1 MSTVG
6 NNSSVIQDALYYYL
20 DASNPKSFTGGTYIQ
35 DLSKFQNSG
44 GTLIG
49 GATYSPSNKGCIT
62 FDGVDE
68 YIALDKNV
76 AFTSNAISKYSFS
89 IWFSPS
95 ILINSSNSN
104 IYMIFEAQNATIG
117 GATDNYIQIT
127 PSTLGK
133 ISFSTFNFS
142 SSELLTTTNV
152 WEANKWYNIVCT
164 YDSTIPKKSIYVN
177 GILENSNT
185 TFGCFF
191 NTRDAFSLCVYSFS
205 SNQFFFPGRIGNFLL
220 YKKTLTATEVLQNY
234 NAKKYKY
241 I

>member
-1 MSTVG
+1 MSTIG
-6 NNSSVIQDALYYYL
+6 NNSSVIQDGLYYYL

-95 ILINSSNSN
+95 VLINSSNSN
-104 IYMIFEAQNATIG
+104 IYMIFEAQNTAIF
-117 GATDNYIQIT
+117 GATDNYLQIA
-127 PSTLGK
+127 PSEGGRM
-133 ISFSTFNFS
+133 SFSTFITS
-142 SSELLTTTNV
+142 SNSLTTTTNV
-152 WEANKWYNIVCT
+152 WEADKWYNVVCT
-164 YDSTIPKKSIYVN
+164 YDSAISKKSIYVN
-177 GILENSNT
+177 GVLENSNT
-185 TFGCFF
+185 SFSCFF
-191 NTRDAFSLCVYSFS
+191 NTRDFFNLFVYSS
-205 SNQFFFPGRIGNFLL
+205 PTKQWFFPGRIGNFLL
-220 YKKTLTATEVLQNY
+220 YTKALTATEVLQNY

>member
-1 MSTVG
+1 MSTTQGGG
-6 NNSSVIQDALYYYL
+6 NIVTDGLYYYL
-20 DASNPKSFTGGTYIQ
+20 DASNPKSYTGGTYLT
-35 DLSKFQNSG
+35 DLSKLQNSG

-49 GATYSPSNKGCIT
+49 GATYSPSNQGCIT
-62 FDGVDE
+62 FDGIDE
-68 YIALDKNV
+68 YIALDNNV
-76 AFTSNAISKYSFS
+76 AFSTNSISKYSFS
-89 IWFSPS
+89 LWISPTN
-95 ILINSSNSN
+95 LINSSNSN
-104 IYMIFEAQNATIG
+104 IYMIFEAQNSSIG

-142 SSELLTTTNV
+142 SSELRTTTDV

-191 NTRDAFSLCVYSFS
+191 NTRDFFNLFAYS
-205 SNQFFFPGRIGNFLL
+205 NPPKQWFFPGRLGSFML
-220 YKKTLTATEVLQNY
+220 YTKTLTATEVLQNY
-234 NAKKYKY
+234 NAAKYKY

>member
-6 NNSSVIQDALYYYL
+6 NNINMTLDSLYYYL
-20 DASNPKSFTGGTYIQ
+20 DASSTKSYTGGTYIQ

-49 GATYSPSNKGCIT
+49 GATYSPSNKGCIA

-68 YIALDKNV
+68 YISLDNNV
-76 AFTSNAISKYSFS
+76 AFSTNSISKYSFS
-89 IWFSPS
+89 LWISPS

-104 IYMIFEAQNATIG
+104 IYMIFEAQNVAIF
-117 GATDNYIQIT
+117 GATDNYLQIA
-127 PSTLGK
+127 PSEGGRM
-133 ISFSTFNFS
+133 SFSTFITS
-142 SSELLTTTNV
+142 SNSLTTTTNV
-152 WEANKWYNIVCT
+152 WEADKWYNIVCT
-164 YDSTIPKKSIYVN
+164 YDSAISKKSIYVN

-185 TFGCFF
+185 SFSCFF
-191 NTRDAFSLCVYSFS
+191 NTRDFFNLFVYSS
-205 SNQFFFPGRIGNFLL
+205 PTKQWFFPGRLGSFML
-220 YKKTLTATEVLQNY
+220 YTKTLTAAEVLQNY

>member
-1 MSTVG
+1 MSTTEGGG
-6 NNSSVIQDALYYYL
+6 NIVQDNLYYYL

-35 DLSKFQNSG
+35 DLSRLQYSG

-49 GATYSPSNKGCIT
+49 GALYSPSNKGCIA

-68 YIALDKNV
+68 YIALDNNV
-76 AFTSNAISKYSFS
+76 AFSTNSISKYSFS
-89 IWFSPS
+89 LWISPTN
-95 ILINSSNSN
+95 LIDSSNSS

-117 GATDNYIQIT
+117 GATDNYLEIA

-142 SSELLTTTNV
+142 PSSLLTTTNV

-177 GILENSNT
+177 GVLENSNT

-191 NTRDAFSLCVYSFS
+191 NTRDFFNLFAYS
-205 SNQFFFPGRIGNFLL
+205 NPTKQWFFPGRLGSFML
-220 YKKTLTATEVLQNY
+220 YTKTLTAAEVLQNY
-234 NAKKYKY
+234 NAAKYKY